1 MTKIIDNREKSMKH
15 FSTLKPGSAFI
26 VNTYT
31 LKNALCVK
39 AQNPVHDCNRQYYDD
54 DNSVNAMVLSDCSLV
69 YLQDDQMVTPVE
81 ITVSI
86 EK

>member
-15 FSTLKPGSAFI
+15 FSSIPHGSAFI
-26 VNTYT
+26 VSTYSLT
-31 LKNALCVK
+31 NALCVK
-39 AQNPVHDCNRQYYDD
+39 IKNPVNDCNRH
-54 DNSVNAMVLSDCSLV
+54 VNAMVLSDCSLV